1 MMKPVFDEQGLATE
15 AGNIRCFYFDGV
27 TFEYTGWSDE
37 YINLGVSMPGNST
50 TIEPGDSED
59 GKVWVFT
66 NGAWSLKE
74 DRRGEIEYSVTT
86 LQASMVRYIGP
97 AREGFT
103 FIKPTTIFDTW
114 DGVKWVTDTEAEKAA
129 QVVENTHRKAALIA
143 EATAMIAPL
152 QDAKDGGY
160 IDDED
165 IPVLAAWQKYR
176 YALTKVDPANP
187 AWPERP
193 GQ

>member
-1 MMKPVFDEQGLATE
+1 MIQFDSAGFAT
-15 AGNIRCFYFDGV
+15 A
-27 TFEYTGWSDE
+27 
-37 YINLGVSMPGNST
+37 
-50 TIEPGDSED
+50 D
-59 GKVWVFT
+59 GKVKVYVTDENGLLLGEAMAQISAGTSLPAFSYMDPPPNFGEGEAVKRSSDGHQWVT
-66 NGAWSLKE
+66 VPDHRGKTVYAKDGSGKKDIVE
-74 DRRGEIEYSVTT
+74 VGEIPEECT
-86 LQASMVRYIGP
+86 LLRPLTV
-97 AREGFT
+97 
-103 FIKPTTIFDTW
+103 FDKW
-114 DGVKWVTDTEAEKAA
+114 DGAKWVTNTEAEKAA

-165 IPVLAAWQKYR
+165 IPALTDWQKYR

-187 AWPERP
+187 SWPERP